1 MIVVNLKFNLSV
13 KNRWIILMSFRKY
26 EPAYDMH
33 MAYNLY
39 QIFFLSALVLFSCYA
54 NIYLLF
60 YFIWEIL
67 NFTLWKFNAHTY

>member
-1 MIVVNLKFNLSV
+1 
-13 KNRWIILMSFRKY
+13 MSFRKY
-26 EPAYDMH
+26 DPAYDMH

-67 NFTLWKFNAHTY
+67 NFTL